1 MDVQILA
8 DVAAN
13 APTGAPRA
21 SRSPRHSTDP
31 VTPRGTSRGFTLIEL
46 MIVVVII
53 GVLAAIA
60 IPNFLAMQDR
70 AKEGTVKANMHT
82 VQMSIEDFGLLNDGQ
97 YPTSASSTVPDG
109 RTLQQVCPTRVFP
122 GNPWTKV
129 SSVVQWNANPT
140 TGQRGE
146 LAINPAL
153 TTTYVVK
160 GNGSKGDSLSLQ
172 LTSGQ

>member
-1 MDVQILA
+1 
-8 DVAAN
+8 
-13 APTGAPRA
+13 
-21 SRSPRHSTDP
+21 
-31 VTPRGTSRGFTLIEL
+31 
-46 MIVVVII
+46 
-53 GVLAAIA
+53 
-60 IPNFLAMQDR
+60 
-70 AKEGTVKANMHT
+70 MHT